1 MKTFRKVLPK
11 ATIMFLLFTALCG
24 IIYTALVTGL
34 AQLIFPYQANGSLIV
49 IDGKKQGCA
58 LLGQQFTDPSHLW
71 GRIVNLDVTTYKD
84 RQGRTLVYAAPS
96 NLSPASPEFE
106 KLVAERV
113 AKIRASHPEKEAFP
127 IPVDLV
133 TCSGSSLAPRISPAA
148 AEFQVTRIARA
159 RSISEEEVR
168 QVIARCTT
176 GRFLGLLGEPTVN
189 VLEVNLILD
198 GKLR

>member
-106 KLVAERV
+106 KLVAGRV

-133 TCSGSSLAPRISPAA
+133 TCSGSSLDPGISPAA